1 MSFSPTK
8 FLFALHSFHFSAIVN
23 GGLTEL
29 IQAGVVG
36 SLLGDLLLLPG
47 LSMVLLRL
55 KISRV
60 VPTTNP
66 VQRYSEGLDIKN
78 SVLVPQWQA

>member
-1 MSFSPTK
+1 MSFAPTK
-8 FLFALHSFHFSAIVN
+8 FCSAHIPFISILPSAIVN

-47 LSMVLLRL
+47 LSMVLLL
-55 KISRV
+55 
-60 VPTTNP
+60 
-66 VQRYSEGLDIKN
+66 
-78 SVLVPQWQA
+78 